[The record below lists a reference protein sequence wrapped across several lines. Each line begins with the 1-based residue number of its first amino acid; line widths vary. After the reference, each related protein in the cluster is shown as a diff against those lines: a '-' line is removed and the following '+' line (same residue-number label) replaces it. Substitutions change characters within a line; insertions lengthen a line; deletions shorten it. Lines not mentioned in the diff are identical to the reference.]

1 MSESKDQDIA
11 ARTAQ
16 FKTRVVR
23 GKPADREFDIEFW
36 REQSDEAKFQAVW
49 EMIVLAEEIKH
60 GRAPIFDRTVTK
72 VIWRRQG

>member
-1 MSESKDQDIA
+1 MTDSKDNKSA
-11 ARTAQ
+11 ARAAQ

-36 REQSDEAKFQAVW
+36 REQSDEMKFRAVW

-60 GRAPIFDRTVTK
+60 GRRPTFQRTITK
-72 VIWRRQG
+72 VIRSRS